1 MTANEFCK
9 KYATLGLML
18 PLANDTEEMCDEWD
32 SKFAEKD
39 VNWLTFVATKID
51 PDIKNKL
58 LEVVENM
65 GNPFLKK
72 LDDEREDDSG
82 VAKAGDLEDDIE
94 GPTKATP
101 PEEELSNIW
110 ASISNSFTNLKEEE
124 LSNMWA
130 SLSNSSTNLEDEGDA
145 KDESAAEGDAENEKE
160 EDEIDLEEDTT
171 DTCKVTISILEDTP
185 EAEVSLLVAADAK
198 GLSINRSTNTYI
210 VVKHYRQSLFFET
223 PKSEVEAF
231 LSTLK
236 EIFSCKYLTGRMVV
250 LYKIMGIKGNN
261 NTILQTKLDKL
272 TRLATLLQC
281 IEDHNEYIIRF
292 LIAINMPSMLHYDA
306 TDSCPEITLSDFNI
320 SLTKIFSLST
330 GNTGAYFK
338 SPAYIKLFKGFQ
350 DIINS
355 DKPMIDAIVDVIND
369 NISVKSNSSKEAVC
383 KALASNNSLF
393 YSYYTICWYQRQ
405 YNWKSKT
412 VILLFKY
419 SVQKQHEYTT
429 YSSTKLKFDR

>member
-9 KYATLGLML
+9 THNTLGLML

-51 PDIKNKL
+51 PEIKNKL
-58 LEVVENM
+58 LEVFENM
-65 GNPFLKK
+65 GNPFLNK
-72 LDDEREDDSG
+72 LEEEIEDDN
-82 VAKAGDLEDDIE
+82 DTDEDQ
-94 GPTKATP
+94 
-101 PEEELSNIW
+101 
-110 ASISNSFTNLKEEE
+110 
-124 LSNMWA
+124 
-130 SLSNSSTNLEDEGDA
+130 
-145 KDESAAEGDAENEKE
+145 E

-198 GLSINRSTNTYI
+198 GLLINRSTNTYI
-210 VVKHYRQSLFFET
+210 VVKHYRQFLFFET
-223 PKSEVEAF
+223 PKSDVEAF

-236 EIFSCKYLTGRMVV
+236 DIFSCKYLTGSMFV
-250 LYKIMGIKGNN
+250 LYKIMGIKGKN

-272 TRLATLLQC
+272 TRLAALLQC
-281 IEDHNEYIIRF
+281 IENHNEYIIRF

-306 TDSCPEITLSDFNI
+306 TDSCPNITLNDFNI
-320 SLTKIFSLST
+320 SLTKIFLLGT
-330 GNTGAYFK
+330 GNTATYFN

-355 DKPMIDAIVDVIND
+355 DKPIIDAIVDVIND
-369 NISVKSNSSKEAVC
+369 ALSAKSHSSKEAVC
-383 KALASNNSLF
+383 KALASNNLLF
-393 YSYYTICWYQRQ
+393 CSFYTICWYKRH
-405 YNWKSKT
+405 YNWQSKK

-419 SVQKQHEYTT
+419 YVQEHHEYVT
-429 YSSTKLKFDR
+429 YSSTKLKLDR